1 MHHRGEYR
9 ARALAEEIGQD
20 FWSRRQPDGFSL
32 QSADWISPEHFE
44 RRMRLATMIH
54 DHGKPSLLADD
65 LMDLLEVSQGTRT
78 LVGKGRTNRDRFVL
92 LTCSSE
98 FMGA

>member
-1 MHHRGEYR
+1 
-9 ARALAEEIGQD
+9 
-20 FWSRRQPDGFSL
+20 
-32 QSADWISPEHFE
+32 
-44 RRMRLATMIH
+44 MRLAAMIH

-65 LMDLLEVSQGTRT
+65 LMDLLEVSQATRT
-78 LVGKGRTNRDRFVL
+78 LVGKGRTNQDRFVL

>member
-1 MHHRGEYR
+1 M
-9 ARALAEEIGQD
+9 
-20 FWSRRQPDGFSL
+20 
-32 QSADWISPEHFE
+32 
-44 RRMRLATMIH
+44 TM
-54 DHGKPSLLADD
+54 GTSLADE

-98 FMGA
+98 FMERNMLSRRLFCNHQAPPLL